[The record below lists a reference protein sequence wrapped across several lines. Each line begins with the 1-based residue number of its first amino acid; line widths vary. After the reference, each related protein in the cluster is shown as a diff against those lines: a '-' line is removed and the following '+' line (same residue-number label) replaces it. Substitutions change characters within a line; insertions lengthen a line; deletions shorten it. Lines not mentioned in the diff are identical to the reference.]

1 LRAYVNGV
9 LYSFAVIDSNSTDV
23 AYSRGPSA
31 AAELLVEQTNTL
43 KHVKLQMELSQTTEQ
58 LRRTNEEL
66 NATRQH
72 LSDVVLQELLTVAE
86 QMTAATQQ
94 SALQGSDNSEQQQ
107 PTTDTGKPIDS
118 CAVQY
123 PLNGTI
129 HDYVLRYESYRKVFN
144 RDLRIGR
151 LRSNRI
157 RIESGVTIR
166 IRIEYRI
173 ESAVYDISLVR
184 PTKTR
189 RTFWMVTNYVTS
201 YDK

>member
-1 LRAYVNGV
+1 MMLKVVCVLRAYVNGV
-9 LYSFAVIDSNSTDV
+9 LYSFAVIDNNSTDV

-43 KHVKLQMELSQTTEQ
+43 KHVKLQMELSQTTE
-58 LRRTNEEL
+58 E
-66 NATRQH
+66 
-72 LSDVVLQELLTVAE
+72 LTVAE

-94 SALQGSDNSEQQQ
+94 SALQGSDNSKQQQ

-173 ESAVYDISLVR
+173 ESAVYDISLVM

-201 YDK
+201 YEK

>member
-9 LYSFAVIDSNSTDV
+9 LYSFAVIDNNSTDV

-43 KHVKLQMELSQTTEQ
+43 KLVKLQMELSQTTEE
-58 LRRTNEEL
+58 LRRTIEEL
-66 NATRQH
+66 NATRQR
-72 LSDVVLQELLTVAE
+72 LS
-86 QMTAATQQ
+86 TA
-94 SALQGSDNSEQQQ
+94 
-107 PTTDTGKPIDS
+107 PDTGKSIDS

-123 PLNGTI
+123 PLNGTS

-201 YDK
+201 YEK